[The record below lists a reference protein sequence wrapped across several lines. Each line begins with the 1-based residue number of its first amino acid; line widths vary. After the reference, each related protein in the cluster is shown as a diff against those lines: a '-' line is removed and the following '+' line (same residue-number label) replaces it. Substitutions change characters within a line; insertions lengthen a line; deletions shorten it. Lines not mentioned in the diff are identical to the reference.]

1 MLKKLQAVLALFCM
15 ATFASAGTTV
25 IGTASVRGNMRVD
38 GSTVQGDATVFN
50 GTVVETDDASANLR
64 MGHGIDVTMSKSSKG
79 TVYSDHF
86 VLQRGESELSAPGS
100 FQLEANG
107 LRVAADIPNSV
118 AIVTMAPHKT
128 VNVAVLAGR
137 FKVREGD
144 GFLLSNV
151 LPGRPLSFAAQAP
164 ASTSPYYVSVVGLL
178 DSQNGH
184 YILTTAENV
193 KYELTG
199 IEIQK
204 FVGDKVLV
212 TGTFTPTA
220 QGGEMAG
227 TIMVKTIG
235 LNPGGPRGETTKTGK
250 WMIIGT
256 ALGGAGTVAWVIYDA
271 EQPEASR

>member
-50 GTVVETDDASANLR
+50 GTVVETDNASANLR

-79 TVYSDHF
+79 TAYSDHF

-107 LRVAADIPNSV
+107 LRVAADSPNSV
-118 AIVTMAPHKT
+118 AVVTMAPNKT

-137 FKVREGD
+137 FKVRDGD
-144 GFLLSNV
+144 GLLLSNV
-151 LPGRPLSFAAQAP
+151 LPGRPLSFAVEAP

-178 DSQNGH
+178 DSVNGR
-184 YILTTAENV
+184 YVLTTAEDV

-199 IEIQK
+199 IQIQK
-204 FVGDKVLV
+204 FVSDKVVV
-212 TGTFTPTA
+212 TGTFTPAA

-227 TIMVKTIG
+227 TIVVKTIG
-235 LNPGGPRGETTKTGK
+235 LNPGGPASEKTKTGT
-250 WMIIGT
+250 WLIIGT
-256 ALGGAGTVAWVIYDA
+256 ALGGAGTVAWVVYDA
-271 EQPEASR
+271 EQPQASR